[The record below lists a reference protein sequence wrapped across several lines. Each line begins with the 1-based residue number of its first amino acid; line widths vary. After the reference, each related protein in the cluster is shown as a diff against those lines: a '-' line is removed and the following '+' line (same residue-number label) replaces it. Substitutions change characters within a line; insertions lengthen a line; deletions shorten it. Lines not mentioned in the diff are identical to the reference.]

1 MKITIAG
8 KEQELNFGFAFI
20 HETNE
25 KWNTERDGM
34 RVNLGALYTNTALD
48 MGDVESLA
56 DIVYFATANNDNRPG
71 KKDVMTYME
80 NLTIK
85 EMESLF
91 KDVKK
96 GVNESVPVK
105 FAMKKLN
112 EMAKTSQK
120 QMK

>member
-1 MKITIAG
+1 
-8 KEQELNFGFAFI
+8 
-20 HETNE
+20 
-25 KWNTERDGM
+25 
-34 RVNLGALYTNTALD
+34 
-48 MGDVESLA
+48 
-56 DIVYFATANNDNRPG
+56 
-71 KKDVMTYME
+71 ME